1 MQKCPFHRRN
11 ATKRNPSKNGLKKNF
26 SCAQKKY
33 GEKCGELWGILY
45 LWHKIDATSKKN
57 MRFTGNIDAKVDEK
71 GRVFVPSSFRKILQK
86 EETQGLIM
94 RRDIFQRCL
103 ILYPQEVWD
112 AQVDAITERTNMFDR
127 QGRDALRRF
136 VAGAEA
142 ISLDSGGRMLIPRRY
157 LEETGIQNEVRF
169 IGVDNTI
176 EIWSRQAA
184 ETLLAEPEIL
194 ADNLE
199 SMMKPHETF

>member
-1 MQKCPFHRRN
+1 
-11 ATKRNPSKNGLKKNF
+11 
-26 SCAQKKY
+26 
-33 GEKCGELWGILY
+33 
-45 LWHKIDATSKKN
+45 

-71 GRVFVPSSFRKILQK
+71 GRVFVPSSFRKILLR
-86 EETQGLIM
+86 EESQGLIM

-103 ILYPQEVWD
+103 VLFPQEVWD
-112 AQVDAITERTNMFDR
+112 EQVNAITARTNMFDR

-136 VAGAEA
+136 VAGAES
-142 ISLDSGGRMLIPRRY
+142 ITLDSGGRMLIPRRY

-184 ETLLAEPEIL
+184 DALLSEPEYL
-194 ADNLE
+194 ADTLE
-199 SMMKPHETF
+199 AMMRD